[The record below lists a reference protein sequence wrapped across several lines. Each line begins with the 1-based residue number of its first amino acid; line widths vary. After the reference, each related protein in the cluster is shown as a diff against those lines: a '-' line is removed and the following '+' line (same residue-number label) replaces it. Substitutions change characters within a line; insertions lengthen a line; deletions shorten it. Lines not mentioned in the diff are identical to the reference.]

1 MKINIELEKK
11 DIYQLIEDSLPN
23 GLAEMRYSGVILNQD
38 NPTYRDNYKKA
49 KQSIIDSGK
58 DVDSIYFETII
69 AKMMD
74 FGGIP
79 FRDVE
84 GGDDEDMMLTY
95 DMAFNNLCIA
105 IEDDFFRGE
114 VLKVLDPKNWDADGY
129 TYWHILQGALYK
141 QIIFG

>member
-1 MKINIELEKK
+1 MKITVELEKK

-38 NPTYRDNYKKA
+38 NPSYVENYKKA
-49 KQSIIDSGK
+49 KQALLDSGHDPEK
-58 DVDSIYFETII
+58 IYSETVIT
-69 AKMMD
+69 KMMD

-95 DMAFNNLCIA
+95 DMAMENLSVA
-105 IEDDFFRGE
+105 IQDDFFRGE
-114 VLKVLDPKNWDADGY
+114 VMKVLDPKNWDADGY

-141 QIIFG
+141 KIIFG